1 VNSGRLHTRT
11 DNAIIRKNPQISVI
25 IGENMA
31 NIENKKRILIRSSW
45 QSVNIGD
52 IGHTPGLLEILRRN
66 RPDLKLTLWPCDVGH
81 GVKAMLQREF
91 PDVAIIEGEV
101 NSPALQTAFAEHD
114 FMLNGSGPGVVCA
127 KDLMEWRRITGKP
140 YGIFGVTIESLTPE
154 LKDLL
159 DNADFI
165 YCRETVSANFIRDAQ
180 VKCPVIEFGP
190 DATFAINLRDDST
203 AKTFLNQHGLVQ
215 DRFVCVIPRLRYTPY
230 YKIHN
235 YAPSDEELRRNEVS
249 SEFAEPDHAKLRDAI
264 INILDNTNMKILICA
279 EMTYEVGLG
288 KELILDRLPEKYL
301 SRVVWRDNYWR
312 PDEAASVYAAAA
324 LVVSFEMH
332 SPIIALAVGTPAIYL
347 RQPTDTCKGQMWRD
361 IGLSEWI
368 FEIEDTDGSKIAE
381 QAVNII
387 NNQLE
392 AKKLAQQS
400 LDYAR
405 TLQNIAFK
413 GHL

>member
-1 VNSGRLHTRT
+1 M
-11 DNAIIRKNPQISVI
+11 QISVI
-25 IGENMA
+25 IGERMA

-52 IGHTPGLLEILRRN
+52 IGHTPGMLEILRRN
-66 RPDLKLTLWPCDVGH
+66 RTDLKLTLWPCDVGH

-91 PDVAIIEGEV
+91 PDVAIIEGDSK
-101 NSPALQTAFAEHD
+101 SPALQAAFAEHD
-114 FMLNGSGPGVVCA
+114 FMLNGSGPSVVCA
-127 KDLMEWRRITGKP
+127 NDLQEWRRITGKP
-140 YGIFGVTIESLTPE
+140 YGIFGVTIEHLTPE

-165 YCRETVSANFIRDAQ
+165 YCRDTVSVNFIRNAQ
-180 VKCPVIEFGP
+180 VKCPVMEFGP

-203 AKTFLNQHGLVQ
+203 AKTFLNQHGLMQ

-235 YAPSDEELRRNEVS
+235 YAPSDEDLRRNKVS

-264 INILDNTNMKILICA
+264 INILDNTSMKILICA
-279 EMTYEVGLG
+279 EMTYEVKLG
-288 KELILDRLPEKYL
+288 KELIYDRLPDKYL
-301 SRVVWRDNYWR
+301 SRIIWRDSYWR

-332 SPIIALAVGTPAIYL
+332 SPIIALAAGTPAIYL

-368 FEIEDTDGSKIAE
+368 FEIEDTNGDKIAE

-387 NNQLE
+387 NNLPAANNLATRTLE
-392 AKKLAQQS
+392 
-400 LDYAR
+400 YAR
-405 TLQNIAFK
+405 KLQNDAFK
-413 GHL
+413 IHP